1 MLNRPK
7 IVNLTIE
14 SYLLHVIYRLLG
26 NARGFAILQITLRS
40 LKFSLSLVTSENTVS
55 KHLPYT

>member
-26 NARGFAILQITLRS
+26 NARGFAGAILCLQFCRLR
-40 LKFSLSLVTSENTVS
+40 
-55 KHLPYT
+55 